1 MSHPLDKL
9 FLLFEAEIAKKPTPI
24 PDKKVSGNKK
34 KVDSNI
40 DGEEL
45 LQAVA
50 TIANPQPEASAPT
63 PKRKKPSLKDV
74 VHPEI
79 ANPPTKDETLES
91 PDAQARTQVDTLRKS
106 GVSTTDAHQQVHGDV
121 DIGSV
126 ESRASLAATL
136 GRVQDDQ
143 SDNEVHP
150 DKDSESG
157 FAQLSKLEK
166 EADAVSP
173 EDLATPLEGEIPD
186 ELQGAKVKEVDVLE
200 KEVNNRINNELD
212 DSVVPGQQT
221 PRQIQDEEEK
231 KTYILSS
238 LEKLLA
244 NPELSKGAGANDLS
258 PEDVQAMIRYTKEG
272 RHPDAVVTEISDED
286 VDFAYNYLKEKAG
299 DKKGWTSLLNKLKNK
314 GDPPKGMKVVAR
326 AKEVLRSFLE
336 NGGISAVTGLP
347 MAYSESQLDHMTSLD
362 NGGVDGRDNWSW
374 MEKRFNQT
382 KSSLTDEAL
391 LAKLQKR
398 LEADPDNERLKKME
412 KDLTNS
418 IRGGWNSYFTRKG
431 WDNLTQ
437 ADIESAKGTDGMQM
451 LKALAEVAGI
461 SHYVD
466 RGKDR
471 DSGRAGGGVAM
482 DINTLKKRL
491 INELDIES
499 TDQINKFDEELIELM
514 QELSDKSAD
523 VKSTKKELSAK
534 KRAAEKATVKEAYLE
549 WLLET
554 KFGYFYNKDKVTY
567 LEEEEEGLTEEEDWD
582 YNEDVLYLTTY
593 GRA

>member
-1 MSHPLDKL
+1 MTHPLDSLFKL
-9 FLLFEAEIAKKPTPI
+9 FESEVAAPLPERMAAVTDKNLDALAQELKPNKKSKPALHDPKPAIAEPPSKDISKEHPVAKERTAVDLQRKAGVPTP
-24 PDKKVSGNKK
+24 
-34 KVDSNI
+34 
-40 DGEEL
+40 E
-45 LQAVA
+45 
-50 TIANPQPEASAPT
+50 
-63 PKRKKPSLKDV
+63 
-74 VHPEI
+74 
-79 ANPPTKDETLES
+79 
-91 PDAQARTQVDTLRKS
+91 
-106 GVSTTDAHQQVHGDV
+106 AHQNVHGPV

-126 ESRASLAATL
+126 SSRAQLAQTL
-136 GRVQDDQ
+136 GRVQQDK
-143 SDNEVHP
+143 SVGEVHP
-150 DKDSESG
+150 DEDSQSVFGQTTRAEDEID
-157 FAQLSKLEK
+157 QVTPK
-166 EADAVSP
+166 
-173 EDLATPLEGEIPD
+173 DLATPKDEQLPDKLQPDSQGEFD
-186 ELQGAKVKEVDVLE
+186 NDDVLE

-221 PRQIQDEEEK
+221 PRQIKDEEEK

-244 NPELSKGAGANDLS
+244 NPELSKGVGANDLS
-258 PEDVQAMIRYTKEG
+258 PEDVQAMMRYTKEG
-272 RHPDAVVTEISDED
+272 RHPDSVVTEISDEN
-286 VDFAYNYLKEKAG
+286 VDFAYNYLKEKAS

-326 AKEVLRSFLE
+326 AKEVLKSFLE
-336 NGGISAVTGLP
+336 NGGVSAVTGLP
-347 MAYSESQLDHMTSLD
+347 MTYSESQLDHMTSLD

-374 MEKRFNQT
+374 MEKRFNQS
-382 KSSLTDEAL
+382 KSSLSDEAL

-461 SHYVD
+461 SHYQD

-471 DSGRAGGGVAM
+471 DSGRAGGGAAV
-482 DINTLKKRL
+482 DIKTLKKRL
-491 INELDIES
+491 IDELGIES
-499 TDQINKFDEELIELM
+499 TDQINKFDDELIELM

-534 KRAAEKATVKEAYLE
+534 KRVMKKATLKEAYLE

-554 KFGYFYNKDKVTY
+554 KFGYFHNKDKVTY
-567 LEEEEEGLTEEEDWD
+567 LEEEEEDLTEEEDPCYNDDVD
-582 YNEDVLYLTTY
+582 YLRTY